1 MNDEYTKRCRQHY
14 KMNPETINDMCKKA
28 ERMKQHPRANLTG
41 GYYKAGYENVKI
53 SEVKDY
59 FLIHGKN
66 NSNPDVYRSLQEVEQ
81 YINSLTSEKH
91 KSRIV
96 IVPFSVSEET
106 FDREIYDI
114 IHFVYDR
121 LQPQEYTKWKMGES
135 SILHWGIIQRYKER
149 YYSDREEVLKRRAMR
164 RL

>member
-1 MNDEYTKRCRQHY
+1 
-14 KMNPETINDMCKKA
+14 
-28 ERMKQHPRANLTG
+28 MKQHPRANLTG
-41 GYYKAGYENVKI
+41 GYVKAGYENVKI

-66 NSNPDVYRSLQEVEQ
+66 QSTPNVYRELAEVEQ

-96 IVPFSVSEET
+96 IVPFTVSEET
-106 FDREIYDI
+106 FEKEIYDI

-121 LQPQEYTKWKMGES
+121 LQPEEYTKWKMGES

-149 YYSDREEVLKRRAMR
+149 YYSDREENRKRREAR
-164 RL
+164 SC

>member
-66 NSNPDVYRSLQEVEQ
+66 YAMPNVFKELAEVEQ
-81 YINSLTSEKH
+81 YIEQLPSEKS
-91 KSRIV
+91 KKNTV
-96 IVPFSVSEET
+96 IVPFTVADESELYDVLYEKTKEKSNVVDRPTEWAVLAILQRYRQRYYNDSKVSELMPT
-106 FDREIYDI
+106 YM
-114 IHFVYDR
+114 
-121 LQPQEYTKWKMGES
+121 L
-135 SILHWGIIQRYKER
+135 
-149 YYSDREEVLKRRAMR
+149 
-164 RL
+164 

>member
-28 ERMKQHPRANLTG
+28 EQMKQHPRANLTG

-66 NSNPDVYRSLQEVEQ
+66 YAMPNVFKELAEVEQ
-81 YINSLTSEKH
+81 YIEQLPSEKSKKNTVIIPFTVADESELYDVLYEKTKE
-91 KSRIV
+91 KSNVVDRPTQLAVLAILQRYRQRYYND
-96 IVPFSVSEET
+96 SKVSELMPT
-106 FDREIYDI
+106 
-114 IHFVYDR
+114 
-121 LQPQEYTKWKMGES
+121 L
-135 SILHWGIIQRYKER
+135 
-149 YYSDREEVLKRRAMR
+149 EV
-164 RL
+164 

>member
-28 ERMKQHPRANLTG
+28 EKMKQHPRANLTG

-66 NSNPDVYRSLQEVEQ
+66 YAMPNVFKELAEVEQ
-81 YINSLTSEKH
+81 YIEQLPSEKS
-91 KSRIV
+91 KKNTV
-96 IVPFSVSEET
+96 IVPFTVADESELYDVLYEKTKEKSNVVDRPTEWAVLAILQRYRQRYYNDSKVSELMPT
-106 FDREIYDI
+106 YM
-114 IHFVYDR
+114 
-121 LQPQEYTKWKMGES
+121 L
-135 SILHWGIIQRYKER
+135 
-149 YYSDREEVLKRRAMR
+149 
-164 RL
+164 